1 MVNSWKLLQEVLLL
15 QNERNNGLK
24 IRKESLK
31 GIGRNVLSEVSNPM
45 ATDAEQPSGDV
56 AQKVAGFARS
66 PGIAS
71 PTAGD
76 VPGQLDHSKECLA
89 FLRPL

>member
-1 MVNSWKLLQEVLLL
+1 
-15 QNERNNGLK
+15 
-24 IRKESLK
+24 
-31 GIGRNVLSEVSNPM
+31 M

-89 FLRPL
+89 FLRPLWAVSGQADSEKGLSSSWAVFLSSVIP